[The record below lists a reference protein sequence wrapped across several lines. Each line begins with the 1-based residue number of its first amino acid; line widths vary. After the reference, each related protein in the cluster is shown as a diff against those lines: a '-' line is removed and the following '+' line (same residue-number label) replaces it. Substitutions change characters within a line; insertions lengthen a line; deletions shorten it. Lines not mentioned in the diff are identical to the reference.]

1 MLFRYG
7 AVLFA
12 LFTSAL
18 GYGTLVPLVPVYL
31 AAGGGGDV
39 AWHSG
44 ALPAAFLISASVSA
58 PLWGHLSDRVGRRIV
73 LMCGSGGAV
82 LAVVPFF
89 LEHGLARLYGFQVLA
104 GLAFGA
110 VAPAALALL
119 YEAGDPRSTARRV
132 AWSGAATLGGYL
144 TGPALGGWFAGLAE
158 GSAALL
164 PHQVL
169 RLALGAQALA
179 AAAAVV
185 AVYLSALVSGAST
198 AGPPVQ
204 KIEIAQPGEALAAL
218 LAVVLASVMVGVFEI
233 GTALHLRGPLG
244 LGSREVAALFVA
256 CSGSMAIAQLVFLPR
271 LPDRLS
277 RIHMAL
283 AIIAFSGVALAAMAF
298 AGSYAATLLL
308 GALIGGGLGLVFG
321 VLGLQMAAAAGPRR
335 GLVLGAQNAAAN
347 AGQAAGSML
356 GGMVFAAFGENALPG
371 LGVAMILLTL
381 LLAVGKSRLQPA

>member
-1 MLFRYG
+1 MLLGYG
-7 AVLFA
+7 GMLFA

-31 AAGGGGDV
+31 AASSGGDV

-44 ALPAAFLISASVSA
+44 ALPAAFLVSASVSA

-89 LEHGLARLYGFQVLA
+89 VEHGLARLYGFQVLA

-119 YEAGDPRSTARRV
+119 YETGDPNSTARRV

-144 TGPALGGWFAGLAE
+144 TGPALGGWLAGLVE
-158 GSAALL
+158 GDAAM
-164 PHQVL
+164 PAHQVL
-169 RLALGAQALA
+169 RLALGLQALA
-179 AAAAVV
+179 AAV
-185 AVYLSALVSGAST
+185 AVIAVYFSAVSTEYSGPRLAAGT
-198 AGPPVQ
+198 A
-204 KIEIAQPGEALAAL
+204 EIPRPGEALAAL
-218 LAVVLASVMVGVFEI
+218 IAVVLASFMVGGFEI

-244 LGSREVAALFVA
+244 LGSREVAALFIA
-256 CSGSMAIAQLVFLPR
+256 CSGSMAVAQLVFLPR
-271 LPDRLS
+271 LPNRLP
-277 RIHMAL
+277 RVYLAL
-283 AIIAFSGVALAAMAF
+283 TLIALSGALLAAMAL

-321 VLGLQMAAAAGPRR
+321 MLGLQMAAAAGPRR
-335 GLVLGAQNAAAN
+335 GLALGAQNAVAN
-347 AGQAAGSML
+347 AGQAAGSIL
-356 GGMVFAAFGENALPG
+356 GGMVFAAFGENALSG
-371 LGVAMILLTL
+371 LGVAVILLAL
-381 LLAVGKSRLQPA
+381 LLAAGKSRLQPA